1 MGCTL
6 TSRRRVFVSYSRSDF
21 YFAEQLA
28 VALPRQSLE
37 AWFDVHELAPG
48 SDWSAA
54 IDRAIEAC
62 DVFVL
67 VASRAALESPYVQ
80 RERELAARLGRPQ
93 VAVQARR
100 VRGLRLLPTYDL
112 RSSFKRG
119 AERLAGDL
127 AAGTPTGWRPRLRL
141 PCPVGAAVYAL
152 APALSVAFAVVLA
165 SFLHRVVGHRS
176 LAASHVGLRL
186 ALVGALVALA
196 VLPSAWLL
204 WALLRRRTGWLNL
217 RGSLF
222 TMPVIAFAAVK
233 TSEEMAGALA
243 SDLGAAVTALG
254 GSFDIPLLGAEAF
267 AVLLLP
273 ACVVAAV
280 VTELSPGLCRFL
292 KTGAAPGRIRSRH
305 VGAVPRPDAPVAL
318 RTYRLSA
325 AEADG
330 SVGEEVRRALS
341 ATGISE
347 AADGARD
354 VVVLS
359 DRTPTDWLS
368 RADLRDP
375 LAVVAT
381 SIAMPVRGVLQRFQW
396 VDYRAR
402 RTSTLETLARD
413 SAAQA
418 QSSGQAHAAPGV
430 PEGLQRLRQP
440 VAVTIS
446 EWTLYFMATVA
457 AFVPAYSLALAASA
471 DPRAD
476 AWPTGLCLLVAPVP
490 VFLAL
495 GLRRRRITPL
505 LLVSVVALC
514 WLTLIVLGMDGV
526 LRERFSESNIGSHS
540 AATVT
545 YPVISVVVFALSW
558 KSLRRWLPR
567 RIGRPPGEETLGSP
581 RGSLL
586 WLTMLVPLVVTAVAE
601 AILVPAPTQAPAS
614 SAPTR
619 PAATAPAPVCRDR
632 AGLEAFSGPL
642 HAASV
647 ALAHATKETV
657 AAAFVRRTRVA
668 RSVVRNLK
676 GYKPSSKWGAQM
688 QARLIA
694 ALRRTVRADEAFR
707 HRRMA
712 FKKWRAEYRDLNR
725 AADDLFTPVC

>member
-1 MGCTL
+1 MMGCIL
-6 TSRRRVFVSYSRSDF
+6 PSRRRVFVSYSRSDF

-28 VALPRQSLE
+28 VALSRQSLE
-37 AWFDVHELAPG
+37 GWFDVHELAPG

-80 RERELAARLGRPQ
+80 RERELATRLGRPQ

-100 VRGLRLLPTYDL
+100 VRGLGPLPTYDL

-141 PCPVGAAVYAL
+141 PCPVGAVVYAL
-152 APALSVAFAVVLA
+152 APALSVAFAVVLGA
-165 SFLHRVVGHRS
+165 SFLHQVVGHRS
-176 LAASHVGLRL
+176 VAASHVGLRL
-186 ALVGALVALA
+186 ALVGAFVALA
-196 VLPSAWLL
+196 ALPSAWLL
-204 WALLRRRTGWLNL
+204 WAFLRRRTGWLNL

-222 TMPVIAFAAVK
+222 AMPVIAFAAVK

-243 SDLGAAVTALG
+243 SDIGAAVTALG

-280 VTELSPGLCRFL
+280 VTELSPGLCRWL

-305 VGAVPRPDAPVAL
+305 VGAVPRPEAPVAL

-402 RTSTLETLARD
+402 RTSTLDTLARD
-413 SAAQA
+413 SE
-418 QSSGQAHAAPGV
+418 SGGQAPSI

-446 EWTLYFMATVA
+446 EWTLYAMASVA

-476 AWPTGLCLLVAPVP
+476 AWPTELCLLVAPVP
-490 VFLAL
+490 VVLAV

-505 LLVSVVALC
+505 VLVSVVALC
-514 WLTLIVLGMDGV
+514 WLTLIALGMDGV
-526 LRERFSESNIGSHS
+526 LRERFSGSNIGSHS

-545 YPVISVVVFALSW
+545 YPVMSIVVFALSW

-586 WLTMLVPLVVTAVAE
+586 WLTMLVPLLVTAVAE
-601 AILVPAPTQAPAS
+601 AVLVPAPAQTPAG

-647 ALAHATKETV
+647 ALAHATKDTV

-668 RSVVRNLK
+668 RSVVRNLE
-676 GYKPSSKWGAQM
+676 GYKPNSKWGAQM

-694 ALRRTVRADEAFR
+694 ALGRTVRADEAFR

-712 FKKWRAEYRDLNR
+712 LKKWRAEYRDLNR
-725 AADDLFTPVC
+725 AADDLFKPAC